1 MTDNSPVSFAD
12 SPLYTRGSNYEFP
25 RQCSHWLGMT
35 ELVAF
40 HLAAAAQW
48 LSTSLSKSTHWSS
61 VSSPGL
67 GHDRLQPLQRRLLH
81 HQGACSMHRS
91 PGAGR

>member
-12 SPLYTRGSNYEFP
+12 SPLYTRGANYEFP

-61 VSSPGL
+61 VSSPAWVMTVSSL
-67 GHDRLQPLQRRLLH
+67 SLIHISEPTRPY
-81 HQGACSMHRS
+81 
-91 PGAGR
+91 